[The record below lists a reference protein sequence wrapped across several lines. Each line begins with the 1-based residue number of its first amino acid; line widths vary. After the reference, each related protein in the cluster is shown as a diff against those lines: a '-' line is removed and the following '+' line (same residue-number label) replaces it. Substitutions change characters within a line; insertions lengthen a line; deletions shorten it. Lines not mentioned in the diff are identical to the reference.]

1 MNQEILARTIIET
14 FVHKFFR
21 DMETDPDR
29 SIRNI
34 IDLGINFAR
43 GRFQK
48 EFLQALQE
56 MMQNEQSAY
65 YDLVKNVVA
74 NTDHEKLKV
83 FGMNLGFQACTIGAN
98 TIRENEEK
106 WNFNIPWAY
115 QLLFGEKGLPCIY
128 LDQIISEGKELG
140 TYVYVLTEKGKIQEE
155 YIELLKKHTDCA
167 FILLV
172 SPEELLGELMNLL
185 DEITNCLVL
194 VENDPIRL
202 PEAVDELQKHQLF
215 YGIYEKC
222 PEKMSEEI
230 WSPQHLEK
238 ISETKAAFYV
248 LMPKEPYSFRESQG
262 RKDQTADV
270 RNRQEYPFI
279 VIDYISDI
287 QAIDRIISNDS
298 CAVAFDEEGCVY
310 TDTGKWQD
318 TPYNIRHKS
327 LYEIL
332 EKVTKKR

>member
-1 MNQEILARTIIET
+1 MKQETLARTIIET
-14 FVHKFFR
+14 FVNKFFR

-43 GRFQK
+43 GRFQR
-48 EFLQALQE
+48 EFLKALQE

-65 YDLVKNVVA
+65 YDLVKNIVA
-74 NTDHEKLKV
+74 NTDHDRLRI

-115 QLLFGEKGLPCIY
+115 QILFGQAGLPCAY
-128 LDQIISEGKELG
+128 LDKIISEGKALG
-140 TYVYVLTEKGKIQEE
+140 TYVYVLTERGKITRE
-155 YIELLKKHTDCA
+155 YIDVLRKHADCA
-167 FILLV
+167 FVLLV
-172 SPEELLGELMNLL
+172 SPKELLGELMDHL
-185 DEITNCLVL
+185 DETLNCLVL
-194 VENDPIRL
+194 AKNDPILL
-202 PEAVDELQKHQLF
+202 PETVDELQKHRLF
-215 YGIYEKC
+215 YGIYEKYPEEE
-222 PEKMSEEI
+222 PEKVWNPE
-230 WSPQHLEK
+230 HLEK
-238 ISETKAAFYV
+238 ISESKPAFYV
-248 LMPKEPYSFRESQG
+248 LMPEQMHSFRENPV
-262 RKDQTADV
+262 RKEKTADL
-270 RNRQEYPFI
+270 RSRQEYPFI

-287 QAIDRIISNDS
+287 QTIDRIISNDS
-298 CAVAFDEEGCVY
+298 CAVAFDEEGYVY

-318 TPYNIRHKS
+318 TPYNIRYKS

>member
-1 MNQEILARTIIET
+1 MNQETLARTIIET
-14 FVHKFFR
+14 FISKFFR

-29 SIRNI
+29 SVRNI
-34 IDLGINFAR
+34 IDLGINFAK
-43 GRFQK
+43 GRFQR
-48 EFLQALQE
+48 EFLRALQE

-74 NTDHEKLKV
+74 DTNHERLKV
-83 FGMNLGFQACTIGAN
+83 FSMNLGFQACTIGAN
-98 TIRENEEK
+98 MIRENEEK

-115 QLLFGEKGLPCIY
+115 QMMFGEKGLPCTY
-128 LDQIISEGKELG
+128 LDKIISEGKELG
-140 TYVYVLTEKGKIQEE
+140 TYVYVLTETGKITAEHM
-155 YIELLKKHTDCA
+155 ELLKTHTDCA

-185 DEITNCLVL
+185 DETQNCLVL
-194 VENDPIRL
+194 VENDPLRL
-202 PEAVDELQKHQLF
+202 PEAVDELQKHKLF
-215 YGIYEKC
+215 YGVYEKC
-222 PEKMSEEI
+222 PEEEL
-230 WSPQHLEK
+230 WDPERLEK
-238 ISETKAAFYV
+238 ISGSKAAFYV
-248 LMPKEPYSFRESQG
+248 LMPMNPCSFSENAARKE
-262 RKDQTADV
+262 QTADI

-287 QAIDRIISNDS
+287 QTIDRIISNDS
-298 CAVAFDEEGCVY
+298 CAVVFDEEGYVY

-318 TPYNIRHKS
+318 TPYNIRYKS

>member
-1 MNQEILARTIIET
+1 MNQETLARTIIET
-14 FVHKFFR
+14 FVNKFFR
-21 DMETDPDR
+21 DMERDPDR

-43 GRFQK
+43 GRFQR

-65 YDLVKNVVA
+65 YELVKNVVSH
-74 NTDHEKLKV
+74 TDHERLKV
-83 FGMNLGFQACTIGAN
+83 FGMNLGFQACTVGAN

-115 QLLFGEKGLPCIY
+115 GLRFGQKGLPCEY
-128 LDQIISEGKELG
+128 LDKIISEGKALG
-140 TYVYVLTEKGKIQEE
+140 TYVYLLNEAGKITGEH
-155 YIELLKKHTDCA
+155 IKLLGTHADCA
-167 FILLV
+167 FILFV
-172 SPEELLGELMNLL
+172 SPEEVLGELMNLL
-185 DEITNCLVL
+185 EEVPNCLVL
-194 VENDPIRL
+194 VENHPAL
-202 PEAVDELQKHQLF
+202 LSEAADELQKHRLF
-215 YGIYEKC
+215 YGVYETC
-222 PEKMSEEI
+222 TEESQQNI
-230 WSPQHLEK
+230 WSPEHLEG
-238 ISETKAAFYV
+238 ICESKAAFYV
-248 LMPKEPYSFRESQG
+248 LMPEQPYSFSEDPE
-262 RKDQTADV
+262 RKERISDI

-287 QAIDRIISNDS
+287 QTIDRIISNDS
-298 CAVAFDEEGCVY
+298 CAVVFDEDGYVY